1 MLASALATILA
12 IWFVLS
18 ALNQIDPISTRLAPY
33 DPLGLLP
40 RWTFFAPH
48 PGIYDYHLLYREC
61 ASVETPLGTPAMVEA
76 ARTLVGPWMQV
87 PDLCPGSSPF
97 MLWNPQRRVTKTI
110 TDIVAGLT
118 LLRLTYPKLGDGVQ
132 YTSYYWLLLHLIQR
146 PSRREGQRQ
155 FALIQSHG
163 FPPERQSA
171 LFFVSNFHRVGAG
184 R

>member
-1 MLASALATILA
+1 MLASALATILT

-87 PDLCPGSSPF
+87 PDLCPGSSQF

>member
-76 ARTLVGPWMQV
+76 AKTLVGPWMQV
-87 PDLCPGSSPF
+87 PDLCPGSTRF

-146 PSRREGQRQ
+146 PPRREGQRQ

>member
-1 MLASALATILA
+1 MLASALATILT

-76 ARTLVGPWMQV
+76 AKTLVGPWMQV
-87 PDLCPGSSPF
+87 PDLCPGSS
-97 MLWNPQRRVTKTI
+97 
-110 TDIVAGLT
+110 
-118 LLRLTYPKLGDGVQ
+118 
-132 YTSYYWLLLHLIQR
+132 
-146 PSRREGQRQ
+146 
-155 FALIQSHG
+155 
-163 FPPERQSA
+163 
-171 LFFVSNFHRVGAG
+171 
-184 R
+184 